1 MGRMMLGSAVLAA
14 VAMSAA
20 PAGAQGWTAA
30 GIGSGSAF
38 AQSSGVATSSGTSG
52 HAIGI
57 VGNDRRHG
65 DRRGSRRHR
74 GFDGAVAIGDWDRD
88 YQGDSA
94 WRPTSF
100 NDWWH
105 ERPNR
110 SFPRWMQNNQNCQR
124 QWWGGGTWR
133 C

>member
-1 MGRMMLGSAVLAA
+1 MTALAA
-14 VAMSAA
+14 AA
-20 PAGAQGWTAA
+20 PATAQSWTSGA
-30 GIGSGSAF
+30 IGSGSAF
-38 AQSSGVATSSGTSG
+38 AGSQGGPG

-57 VGNDRRHG
+57 GSPERQHG
-65 DRRGSRRHR
+65 DRRNHRRGR
-74 GFDGAVAIGDWDRD
+74 GFDGPVVFGGWDRD

-94 WRPTSF
+94 WRANSF

-110 SFPRWMQNNQNCQR
+110 SFPRWMQNNQNCER
-124 QWWGGGTWR
+124 QWWGGGQWR